1 MNNKSLWSFLKQYY
15 MPVKYRFMAIFIL
28 VPLVALCGQL
38 APWYMS
44 EIVNLLN
51 TGVINDLA
59 WQNLINTFIFLVIVL
74 VGGNIFM
81 MLTMYLM
88 QHKIISPLGIKV
100 RKDLFVGVL
109 GLHKDFWS
117 KNSAGN
123 IYGKIDGARRTTAAW
138 SSLGDTFV
146 FAHTSLWSL
155 IITLCFIGKIYLPM
169 MIVYVISSVLLFV
182 FFHKLSSN
190 TRQAS
195 KQQENMK
202 NKLFGK
208 TTNMISNYLVLKI
221 FGSLSRELKKLSK
234 DYALVAKTMRKNA
247 WLRNKNY
254 MLVDITVVLFDTAM
268 VIYAVVLWAKGI
280 INVGNV
286 VYLLTAGRTMS
297 TILSNFSAHWM
308 YYRTELFKL
317 QSNLKLLNAE
327 PEFIDAP
334 NAKKLKVKAGEI
346 EFKNLTF
353 AYNNKKP
360 AIDNF
365 SLKIKAG
372 EKIGIVGMSGGGKTT
387 LLHVLQRLVN
397 TPQGSVYIDGQD
409 VALVTQESLHD
420 AVSFIPQDTTLFHR
434 SLAENMSYGT
444 FKATQK
450 EIEDA
455 AKKSYITEFVKDLP
469 QGYKTLVGDKGVK
482 LSGGQRQRVGIARAI
497 LKNSKILLLDEA
509 TSALDS
515 KSEKFIQS
523 SLQKLIK
530 DKTVIAV
537 AHRLSTL
544 KNMDKIVVMEEGKI
558 IEVGTPKE
566 LLDKQGKF
574 AKLWNLQA

>member
-1 MNNKSLWSFLKQYY
+1 M
-15 MPVKYRFMAIFIL
+15 
-28 VPLVALCGQL
+28 
-38 APWYMS
+38 
-44 EIVNLLN
+44 
-51 TGVINDLA
+51 
-59 WQNLINTFIFLVIVL
+59 
-74 VGGNIFM
+74 
-81 MLTMYLM
+81 
-88 QHKIISPLGIKV
+88 
-100 RKDLFVGVL
+100 
-109 GLHKDFWS
+109 
-117 KNSAGN
+117 
-123 IYGKIDGARRTTAAW
+123 
-138 SSLGDTFV
+138 
-146 FAHTSLWSL
+146 
-155 IITLCFIGKIYLPM
+155 
-169 MIVYVISSVLLFV
+169 
-182 FFHKLSSN
+182 
-190 TRQAS
+190 
-195 KQQENMK
+195 
-202 NKLFGK
+202 
-208 TTNMISNYLVLKI
+208 
-221 FGSLSRELKKLSK
+221 SK

-469 QGYKTLVGDKGVK
+469 QGYETLVGDKGVK

-574 AKLWNLQA
+574 AKLWNLQQE

>member
-1 MNNKSLWSFLKQYY
+1 MNNNSLWGFLKKYY
-15 MPVKYRFMAIFIL
+15 LPVKYRFMAIFIL
-28 VPLVALCGQL
+28 VPIVALCGQL
-38 APWYMS
+38 APWYVS
-44 EIVNLLN
+44 DIVNILN
-51 TGVINDLA
+51 TGDISGLA
-59 WQNLINTFIFLVIVL
+59 WQNLINTFVFLGIVL
-74 VGGNIFM
+74 IGGNILM
-81 MLTMYLM
+81 MLAMYLM
-88 QHKIISPLGIKV
+88 QHKLISPLGIKV
-100 RKDLFVGVL
+100 RKDLFVNVL
-109 GLHKDFWS
+109 GLHKNFWS

-123 IYGKIDGARRTTAAW
+123 VYAKIDSSRRTTAAW
-138 SSLGDTFV
+138 SSIGDTLV
-146 FAHTSLWSL
+146 FAGTEFWSL
-155 IITLCFIGKIYLPM
+155 IISLCFIGKIYLPM
-169 MIVYVISSVLLFV
+169 AIVYVIASVLLLI

-190 TRQAS
+190 TKQAS

-202 NKLFGK
+202 NKVFGK

-221 FGSLSRELKKLSK
+221 FGSLSREVKKLGK

-254 MLVDITVVLFDTAM
+254 MLVDIVVVLFDAAM
-268 VIYAVVLWAKGI
+268 IIYAVVLWAKGI

-297 TILSNFSAHWM
+297 AILSNLSGQWM

-317 QSNLKLLNAE
+317 QSNLKLLNEA
-327 PEFIDAP
+327 PEFVDAS
-334 NAKKLKVKAGEI
+334 NAKKLKVKAGAI

-353 AYNNKKP
+353 TYNHKKP
-360 AIDNF
+360 AIDDF

-409 VALVTQESLHD
+409 VALVTQESLHK

-455 AKKSYITEFVKDLP
+455 AKKSFITEFVKDLP

>member
-1 MNNKSLWSFLKQYY
+1 MNNKSLWSFLKKYY
-15 MPVKYRFMAIFIL
+15 MPVKFRFMAIFIL
-28 VPLVALCGQL
+28 IPLISLCEQL
-38 APWYMS
+38 APWYVS
-44 EIVNLLN
+44 DIVNTLN
-51 TGVINDLA
+51 TGDISDLA
-59 WQNLINTFIFLVIVL
+59 WQDLINTFIFLALVL
-74 VGGNIFM
+74 VGGNILL
-81 MLTMYLM
+81 MLAMYLM
-88 QHKIISPLGIKV
+88 QNKLISPLGIKV

-109 GLHKDFWS
+109 GMHKNFWN
-117 KNSAGN
+117 KNSAGDV
-123 IYGKIDGARRTTAAW
+123 YAKIDSSRRTTAAW
-138 SSLGDTFV
+138 SSIGDLVV
-146 FAHTSLWSL
+146 FANMSFWSL
-155 IITLCFIGKIYLPM
+155 VITLYFIGKIYLPM
-169 MIVYVISSVLLFV
+169 VFVYAISSILLFV
-182 FFHKLSSN
+182 FFHKLSAN
-190 TRQAS
+190 TKQAS

-202 NKLFGK
+202 NKVFGK

-221 FGSLSRELKKLSK
+221 FGSLNRELKKLGK

-254 MLVDITVVLFDTAM
+254 MLVDIVVVLFDAAM
-268 VIYAVVLWAKGI
+268 IIYAVVLWAKGI

-286 VYLLTAGRTMS
+286 VYLLTAGRNMS
-297 TILSNFSAHWM
+297 SILTALSSHWM

-317 QSNLKLLNAE
+317 QSNIKLLNAE
-327 PEFIDAP
+327 PEFTDAP
-334 NAKKLKVKAGEI
+334 LAKKLKLKAGEI

-409 VALVTQESLHD
+409 VALVTQESLHN

-455 AKKSYITEFVKDLP
+455 AKKSFITEFVKDLP

>member
-1 MNNKSLWSFLKQYY
+1 MNNNSLWSFLKKYY
-15 MPVKYRFMAIFIL
+15 LPVKFRFLAIFIL

-38 APWYMS
+38 APWYVS
-44 EIVNLLN
+44 DIVNL
-51 TGVINDLA
+51 INAGDISEPA
-59 WQNLINTFIFLVIVL
+59 WQNLIQTFIFLAVVL
-74 VGGNIFM
+74 VGGNLLM
-81 MLTMYLM
+81 MMAMYLM
-88 QHKIISPLGIKV
+88 QNKLISPLGIKV

-109 GLHKDFWS
+109 GLHKNFWS

-123 IYGKIDGARRTTAAW
+123 IYAKIDGSRRTTAAW
-138 SSLGDTFV
+138 SSIGDTLV
-146 FAHTSLWSL
+146 FAGTEFWSL
-155 IITLCFIGKIYLPM
+155 IISLCFIGKIYLPM
-169 MIVYVISSVLLFV
+169 ALVYVIASVLLFI
-182 FFHKLSSN
+182 FFHKLSAN
-190 TRQAS
+190 TKQAS

-202 NKLFGK
+202 NKVFGK

-221 FGSLSRELKKLSK
+221 FGSLNRELKKLSK

-254 MLVDITVVLFDTAM
+254 MLVDLTVMLFDVAM
-268 VIYAVVLWAKGI
+268 IIYAVVLWAKGI

-286 VYLLTAGRTMS
+286 VYLLTVGRGMG
-297 TILSNFSAHWM
+297 TILSHLSVQWM

-317 QSNLKLLNAE
+317 QSNLNLLEAE
-327 PEFIDAP
+327 PEFVDAP
-334 NAKKLKVKAGEI
+334 NAKKLKIKSGEI

-353 AYNNKKP
+353 SYNHKKP

-372 EKIGIVGMSGGGKTT
+372 EKIGVVGMSGGGKTT

-397 TPQGSVYIDGQD
+397 TPQGAVYIDGQD
-409 VALVTQESLHD
+409 VSMVTQESLHE

-434 SLAENMSYGT
+434 SLAENMSYGS

-450 EIEDA
+450 EIENA
-455 AKKSYITEFVKDLP
+455 AEKSYITEFVKDLP

>member
-1 MNNKSLWSFLKQYY
+1 MNNNSLWSFLKKYY
-15 MPVKYRFMAIFIL
+15 LSVKYRFMAIFIL
-28 VPLVALCGQL
+28 VPIVALCGQL
-38 APWYMS
+38 APWYVS
-44 EIVNLLN
+44 DIVNILN
-51 TGVINDLA
+51 TGDISDLA
-59 WQNLINTFIFLVIVL
+59 WQNLINTFVFLGIVL
-74 VGGNIFM
+74 VGGNILM
-81 MLTMYLM
+81 MLTMYIM
-88 QHKIISPLGIKV
+88 QHKLISPLGIKV

-109 GLHKDFWS
+109 GLHKNFWS

-123 IYGKIDGARRTTAAW
+123 VYGKIDSSRRTTAGW
-138 SSLGDTFV
+138 SSIGDTLV
-146 FAHTSLWSL
+146 FANSALWSL
-155 IITLCFIGKIYLPM
+155 IISLCFIGKIYLPM
-169 MIVYVISSVLLFV
+169 AIVYVIASILLFI
-182 FFHKLSSN
+182 FFHKLSAN
-190 TRQAS
+190 TKQAS

-202 NKLFGK
+202 NKVFGK

-254 MLVDITVVLFDTAM
+254 MLVDIVVVLFDAAM
-268 VIYAVVLWAKGI
+268 IIYAVVLWAKGI

-297 TILSNFSAHWM
+297 SILSSISTHWM

-317 QSNLKLLNAE
+317 QSNIKLLNAE
-327 PEFIDAP
+327 PEFADAP

-353 AYNNKKP
+353 AYNNKNQ

-372 EKIGIVGMSGGGKTT
+372 EKIGIVGMSGSGKTT

-409 VALVTQESLHD
+409 VALVTQESLHN

-450 EIEDA
+450 EIEAA
-455 AKKSYITEFVKDLP
+455 AKKSFITEFVKDLP

-530 DKTVIAV
+530 AKTVIAV

>member
-1 MNNKSLWSFLKQYY
+1 MNNNSLWSFLKKYY
-15 MPVKYRFMAIFIL
+15 LPVKYRFMAIFIL
-28 VPLVALCGQL
+28 VPIVALCGQL
-38 APWYMS
+38 APWYVS
-44 EIVNLLN
+44 DIVNILN
-51 TGVINDLA
+51 TGDISDLA
-59 WQNLINTFIFLVIVL
+59 WQNLINTFVLLAIAL
-74 VGGNIFM
+74 VGGNILM
-81 MLTMYLM
+81 MLTMYIM
-88 QHKIISPLGIKV
+88 QHKLISPLGIKV

-109 GLHKDFWS
+109 GLHKNFWS
-117 KNSAGN
+117 KISAGN
-123 IYGKIDGARRTTAAW
+123 VYGKIESSRRTTAGW
-138 SSLGDTFV
+138 SSIGDTLV
-146 FAHTSLWSL
+146 FANSALWSL
-155 IITLCFIGKIYLPM
+155 IISLCFIGKIYLPM
-169 MIVYVISSVLLFV
+169 AIVYVIASILLFI
-182 FFHKLSSN
+182 FFHKLSAN
-190 TRQAS
+190 TKQAS
-195 KQQENMK
+195 KQQENMM
-202 NKLFGK
+202 NKVFGK

-221 FGSLSRELKKLSK
+221 FGSLSRELKKLGK

-254 MLVDITVVLFDTAM
+254 MLVDIVVVLFDAAM
-268 VIYAVVLWAKGI
+268 IIYAVILWAKGI

-297 TILSNFSAHWM
+297 SILSSTSTHWM

-317 QSNLKLLNAE
+317 QSNIKLLNAE
-327 PEFIDAP
+327 PEFVDAP
-334 NAKKLKVKAGEI
+334 NAKKLKIKSGEI

-353 AYNNKKP
+353 SYNHKKP
-360 AIDNF
+360 AINNF
-365 SLKIKAG
+365 SLKIRAG

-397 TPQGSVYIDGQD
+397 TPQGAVYIDGQD
-409 VALVTQESLHD
+409 VALVTQESLHEV
-420 AVSFIPQDTTLFHR
+420 VSFIPQDTTLFHR
-434 SLAENMSYGT
+434 SLAGNMSYGS

-515 KSEKFIQS
+515 KSEKYIQS

>member
-1 MNNKSLWSFLKQYY
+1 
-15 MPVKYRFMAIFIL
+15 MPVKFRFMAIFIL
-28 VPLVALCGQL
+28 IPLISLCEQL
-38 APWYMS
+38 APWYVS
-44 EIVNLLN
+44 DIVNTLN
-51 TGVINDLA
+51 TGDISDLA
-59 WQNLINTFIFLVIVL
+59 WQDLINTFIFLALVL
-74 VGGNIFM
+74 VGGNILL
-81 MLTMYLM
+81 MLAMYLM
-88 QHKIISPLGIKV
+88 QNKLISPLGIKV

-109 GLHKDFWS
+109 GMHKNFWN
-117 KNSAGN
+117 KNSAGDV
-123 IYGKIDGARRTTAAW
+123 YAKIDSSRRTTAAW
-138 SSLGDTFV
+138 SSIGDLVV
-146 FAHTSLWSL
+146 FANMSFWSL
-155 IITLCFIGKIYLPM
+155 VITLYFIGKIYLPM
-169 MIVYVISSVLLFV
+169 VFVYAISSILLFV
-182 FFHKLSSN
+182 FFHKLSAN
-190 TRQAS
+190 TKQAS

-202 NKLFGK
+202 NKVFGK

-221 FGSLSRELKKLSK
+221 FGSLNRELKKLGK

-254 MLVDITVVLFDTAM
+254 MLVDIVVVLFDAAM
-268 VIYAVVLWAKGI
+268 IIYAVVLWAKGI

-286 VYLLTAGRTMS
+286 VYLLTAGRNMS
-297 TILSNFSAHWM
+297 SILTALSSHWM

-317 QSNLKLLNAE
+317 QSNIKLLNAE
-327 PEFIDAP
+327 PEFTDAP
-334 NAKKLKVKAGEI
+334 LAKKLKLKAGEI

-409 VALVTQESLHD
+409 VALVTQESLHN

-455 AKKSYITEFVKDLP
+455 AKKSFITEFVKDLP

>member
-1 MNNKSLWSFLKQYY
+1 MKNNSLWSFLKKYY
-15 MPVKYRFMAIFIL
+15 LPVKYRFLAIFIL

-38 APWYMS
+38 APWYVS
-44 EIVNLLN
+44 DIVNL
-51 TGVINDLA
+51 INAGDISDPA
-59 WQNLINTFIFLVIVL
+59 WQNLIQTFIFLAVVL
-74 VGGNIFM
+74 VGGNLLM
-81 MLTMYLM
+81 MLAMYLM
-88 QHKIISPLGIKV
+88 QNKLISPLGIKV

-109 GLHKDFWS
+109 GLHKNFWS

-123 IYGKIDGARRTTAAW
+123 IYAKIDGSRRTTAAW
-138 SSLGDTFV
+138 SSIGDTFV
-146 FAHTSLWSL
+146 FAGTEFWSL
-155 IITLCFIGKIYLPM
+155 IISLCFIGKIYLPM
-169 MIVYVISSVLLFV
+169 ALVYVIASVLLFI
-182 FFHKLSSN
+182 FFHKLSAN
-190 TRQAS
+190 TKQAS

-202 NKLFGK
+202 NKVFGK

-221 FGSLSRELKKLSK
+221 FGSLNRELKKLSK

-268 VIYAVVLWAKGI
+268 IIYAVVLWAKGI

-297 TILSNFSAHWM
+297 AILSNLSGQWM

-317 QSNLKLLNAE
+317 QSNIKLLNAE
-327 PEFIDAP
+327 TEFADAP
-334 NAKKLKVKAGEI
+334 LAKKLKVKAGEI

-353 AYNNKKP
+353 AYNHKKP

>member
-1 MNNKSLWSFLKQYY
+1 MNNNSLWSFLKQYY
-15 MPVKYRFMAIFIL
+15 MPVKFRFAVIFIL
-28 VPLVALCGQL
+28 VPLIALCGQL
-38 APWYMS
+38 APWYVSDIVNILNAGDIS
-44 EIVNLLN
+44 EI
-51 TGVINDLA
+51 A
-59 WQNLINTFIFLVIVL
+59 WQNLINTFIFLAVVL
-74 VGGNIFM
+74 VGSNILM
-81 MLTMYLM
+81 MLTMYIM
-88 QHKIISPLGIKV
+88 QHKLISPLGIKV

-109 GLHKDFWS
+109 GLHKNFWS

-123 IYGKIDGARRTTAAW
+123 VYGKIDGSRRTTAAW
-138 SSLGDTFV
+138 SSIGDTLV
-146 FAHTSLWSL
+146 FANSALWSL
-155 IITLCFIGKIYLPM
+155 IISLCFIGKIYLPM
-169 MIVYVISSVLLFV
+169 ALVYVIASALLLV
-182 FFHKLSSN
+182 FFHKLSAN
-190 TRQAS
+190 TKQAS

-202 NKLFGK
+202 NKVFGK

-221 FGSLSRELKKLSK
+221 FGSLSRELKKLGK

-254 MLVDITVVLFDTAM
+254 MLVDIAVMLFDTAM
-268 VIYAVVLWAKGI
+268 IIYAVILWAKGI

-286 VYLLTAGRTMS
+286 VYLLTAGRSMS
-297 TILSNFSAHWM
+297 SILSQISAHWL

-317 QSNLKLLNAE
+317 QSNIKLLNE
-327 PEFIDAP
+327 KPEFVDAP

-353 AYNNKKP
+353 MYNHKKP
-360 AIDNF
+360 TIDNF
-365 SLKIKAG
+365 SLKIKSG
-372 EKIGIVGMSGGGKTT
+372 EKIGSVGMSGGGKTT

-409 VALVTQESLHD
+409 VALVTQESLHE

-455 AKKSYITEFVKDLP
+455 AKKSFITEFVQDLP

>member
-1 MNNKSLWSFLKQYY
+1 MNNNSLWSFLKKYY
-15 MPVKYRFMAIFIL
+15 LPVKFRFLAIFIL

-38 APWYMS
+38 APWYVS
-44 EIVNLLN
+44 DIVNL
-51 TGVINDLA
+51 INAGDISEPA
-59 WQNLINTFIFLVIVL
+59 WQNLIQTFIFLAVVL
-74 VGGNIFM
+74 VGGNLLM
-81 MLTMYLM
+81 MLAMYLM
-88 QHKIISPLGIKV
+88 QNKLISPLGIKV

-109 GLHKDFWS
+109 GLHKNFWS

-123 IYGKIDGARRTTAAW
+123 IYAKIDGSRRTTAAW
-138 SSLGDTFV
+138 SSIGDTFV
-146 FAHTSLWSL
+146 FAGTEFWSL
-155 IITLCFIGKIYLPM
+155 IISLCFIGKIYLPM
-169 MIVYVISSVLLFV
+169 ALVYVIASVLLFI
-182 FFHKLSSN
+182 FFHKLSAN
-190 TRQAS
+190 TKQAS

-202 NKLFGK
+202 NKVFGK

-221 FGSLSRELKKLSK
+221 FGSLNRELKKLSK

-254 MLVDITVVLFDTAM
+254 MLVDLTVMLFDVAM
-268 VIYAVVLWAKGI
+268 IIYAVVLWAKGI

-286 VYLLTAGRTMS
+286 VYLLTVGRGMG
-297 TILSNFSAHWM
+297 TILSHLSVQWM

-317 QSNLKLLNAE
+317 QSNLNLLEAE
-327 PEFIDAP
+327 PEFVDAP
-334 NAKKLKVKAGEI
+334 NAKKLKIKSGEI

-353 AYNNKKP
+353 SYNHKKP

-372 EKIGIVGMSGGGKTT
+372 EKIGVVGMSGGGKTT

-397 TPQGSVYIDGQD
+397 TPQGAVYIDGQD
-409 VALVTQESLHD
+409 VSMVTQESLHE

-434 SLAENMSYGT
+434 SLAENMSYGS

-450 EIEDA
+450 EIENA
-455 AKKSYITEFVKDLP
+455 AEKSYITEFVKDLP

>member
-1 MNNKSLWSFLKQYY
+1 MNNNSLWSFLKKYY
-15 MPVKYRFMAIFIL
+15 LPVKFRFLAIFIL

-38 APWYMS
+38 APWYVS
-44 EIVNLLN
+44 DIVNL
-51 TGVINDLA
+51 INAGDISEPA
-59 WQNLINTFIFLVIVL
+59 WQNLIQTFIFLAVVL
-74 VGGNIFM
+74 VGGNLLM
-81 MLTMYLM
+81 MMAMYLM
-88 QHKIISPLGIKV
+88 QNKLISPLGIKV

-109 GLHKDFWS
+109 GLHKNFWS

-123 IYGKIDGARRTTAAW
+123 IYAKIDGSRRTTAAW
-138 SSLGDTFV
+138 SSIGDTFV
-146 FAHTSLWSL
+146 FAGTEFWSL
-155 IITLCFIGKIYLPM
+155 IISLCFIGKIYLPM
-169 MIVYVISSVLLFV
+169 ALVYVIASVLLFI
-182 FFHKLSSN
+182 FFHKLSAN
-190 TRQAS
+190 TKQAS

-202 NKLFGK
+202 NKVFGK

-221 FGSLSRELKKLSK
+221 FGSLNRELKKLSK

-254 MLVDITVVLFDTAM
+254 MLVDLTVMLFDVAM
-268 VIYAVVLWAKGI
+268 IIYAVVLWAKGI

-286 VYLLTAGRTMS
+286 VYLLTVGRGMG
-297 TILSNFSAHWM
+297 TILSHLSVQWM

-317 QSNLKLLNAE
+317 QSNLNLLEAE
-327 PEFIDAP
+327 PEFVDAP
-334 NAKKLKVKAGEI
+334 NAKKLKIKSGEI

-353 AYNNKKP
+353 SYNHKKP

-372 EKIGIVGMSGGGKTT
+372 EKIGVVGMSGGGKTT

-397 TPQGSVYIDGQD
+397 TPQGAVYIDGQD
-409 VALVTQESLHD
+409 VSMVTQESLHE

-434 SLAENMSYGT
+434 SLAENMSYGS

-450 EIEDA
+450 EIENA
-455 AKKSYITEFVKDLP
+455 AEKSYITEFVKDLP

>member
-1 MNNKSLWSFLKQYY
+1 MNNNSLWSFLKQYY
-15 MPVKYRFMAIFIL
+15 MPVKFRFMAIFIL
-28 VPLVALCGQL
+28 VPIVALCGQL
-38 APWYMS
+38 APWYVS

-51 TGVINDLA
+51 AGDISEIA
-59 WQNLINTFIFLVIVL
+59 WKNLINTFIFLALVL
-74 VGGNIFM
+74 VGGNILM
-81 MLTMYLM
+81 MLSMYLM
-88 QHKIISPLGIKV
+88 QHKLISPLGIKV

-109 GLHKDFWS
+109 GLHKNFWS

-123 IYGKIDGARRTTAAW
+123 VYAKIDGSRRTTAAW
-138 SSLGDTFV
+138 SSIGDTLV
-146 FAHTSLWSL
+146 FANSALWSL
-155 IITLCFIGKIYLPM
+155 IISLCFIGKIYLPM
-169 MIVYVISSVLLFV
+169 ALVYVIASALLLV
-182 FFHKLSSN
+182 FFHKLSAN
-190 TRQAS
+190 TKQAS

-202 NKLFGK
+202 NKVFGK

-221 FGSLSRELKKLSK
+221 FGSLSRELKKLGK

-247 WLRNKNY
+247 WIRNKNY
-254 MLVDITVVLFDTAM
+254 MLVDLTVMLFDVAM
-268 VIYAVVLWAKGI
+268 IIYAIVLWSKGI

-286 VYLLTAGRTMS
+286 VYLLTVGRGMS
-297 TILSNFSAHWM
+297 MILSHLSGQWM

-317 QSNLKLLNAE
+317 QSNLNLLNE
-327 PEFIDAP
+327 KPEFVDAP

-353 AYNNKKP
+353 SYNHKKP
-360 AIDNF
+360 AIDDF

-409 VALVTQESLHD
+409 VALVTQESLHN

-434 SLAENMSYGT
+434 TLSENMSYGT
-444 FKATQK
+444 FNASQK

-455 AKKSYITEFVKDLP
+455 AKKSFITEFVKDLP